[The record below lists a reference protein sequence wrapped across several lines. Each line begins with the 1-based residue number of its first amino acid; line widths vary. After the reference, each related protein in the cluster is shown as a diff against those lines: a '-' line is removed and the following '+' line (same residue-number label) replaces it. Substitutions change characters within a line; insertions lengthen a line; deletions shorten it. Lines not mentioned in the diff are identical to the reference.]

1 MGPMRLPPL
10 PRRALA
16 ATLAVVLLAGGCGGS
31 SHTASP
37 PSAGCTAPF
46 QEHLDPRSTQHLFP
60 GAAEPTYLTDPPTSG
75 PHQLGPPVTG
85 VATGPI
91 PRPRQVA
98 MLESGFVLLQ
108 YRDLSPAEL
117 ATLGTLAG
125 TLVTVAPPAG
135 PLPNRVVATAW
146 SWKEVCG
153 SVGPAALAA
162 LRGFITA
169 RRGKGFQ

>member
-1 MGPMRLPPL
+1 V
-10 PRRALA
+10 
-16 ATLAVVLLAGGCGGS
+16 AVVVVAAGACGGGGGS
-31 SHTASP
+31 SRPAAP
-37 PSAGCTAPF
+37 PAGCTAAV
-46 QEHLDPRSTQHLFP
+46 QEHLDPRSTAHLFP

-85 VATGPI
+85 VATASI

-108 YRDLSPAEL
+108 YRDLAPAEV

-125 TLVTVAPPAG
+125 DLVTVAPAAG

-153 SVGPAALAA
+153 SVGPASLTA
-162 LRGFITA
+162 LRAFVTA